1 MSKDKDTQGIVR
13 TERGE
18 QQPLDKDRAQ
28 TVSITDDGPARPGKG
43 SDKSDRDH
51 GKKPGTSGHS

>member
-13 TERGE
+13 AGRGE

-28 TVSITDDGPARPGKG
+28 TVSITENRLGPQDREPGK
-43 SDKSDRDH
+43 SKRDAE
-51 GKKPGTSGHS
+51 KKPKTSGHS